1 MSFAEKNS
9 IRYNA
14 VTTGHAE
21 TIRRTQVIERV
32 EEAQLPPAI
41 QDKQYSKWADMLMKA
56 AKAGQQDAEPEGGVL
71 HNDESIKSSEG

>member
-41 QDKQYSKWADMLMKA
+41 QDREYRRWKRMLQET
-56 AKAGQQDAEPEGGVL
+56 AGQIEPERRVL
-71 HNDESIKSSEG
+71 HNDESVKSREGEIWK